1 MPGRCQV
8 QNGLQA
14 HERNTKEEKAKIKKK
29 KNQEI

>member
-14 HERNTKEEKAKIKKK
+14 HERNTKEEKAKIKKN
-29 KNQEI
+29 NQKI